1 MSGDWI
7 VVPKDSWRN
16 EIEVYA
22 KRWDGLTE
30 LRNETRV
37 VLDEHFPK
45 IWEISTSMEREL
57 DDVGT
62 IATRL
67 TLYATTLFN
76 MSTTCT
82 TIVGGLWSSGNFLV
96 VPLNIRYVF
105 ENWSAAHFA
114 NLILRKMLASGDVQK
129 AMKYTDRL
137 SYGARSDV
145 QLPWGGKAEKLSF
158 NVMDF
163 VRCLKD
169 VKADAE
175 NVYAFLSEASPDYSR
190 AG

>member
-57 DDVGT
+57 DDVG
-62 IATRL
+62 
-67 TLYATTLFN
+67 N
-76 MSTTCT
+76 P
-82 TIVGGLWSSGNFLV
+82 
-96 VPLNIRYVF
+96 PL
-105 ENWSAAHFA
+105 
-114 NLILRKMLASGDVQK
+114 LK
-129 AMKYTDRL
+129 A
-137 SYGARSDV
+137 
-145 QLPWGGKAEKLSF
+145 
-158 NVMDF
+158 
-163 VRCLKD
+163 
-169 VKADAE
+169 
-175 NVYAFLSEASPDYSR
+175 
-190 AG
+190 